1 MAKINYKLLCIKVL
15 KQLRKWVDRPHDVR
29 RYLPGISL
37 IKKWYSDNLKYS
49 YDLLKQNKT
58 QTKKWAIEI
67 SRNFVEIV
75 QKCKNK
81 KVIDMEKIH
90 VRKKFW
96 PSNFYE
102 NKWKIR
108 SQREN
113 ILYLPEWQ
121 NNLKEQSY
129 IWTRI

>member
-1 MAKINYKLLCIKVL
+1 M
-15 KQLRKWVDRPHDVR
+15 DRPHDVR

-90 VRKKFW
+90 VRKKF
-96 PSNFYE
+96 
-102 NKWKIR
+102 
-108 SQREN
+108 
-113 ILYLPEWQ
+113 
-121 NNLKEQSY
+121 
-129 IWTRI
+129 